1 MNQFSITVLLGAF
14 LLFQL
19 ELIMA
24 KKLLPIFG
32 GSFTVWTTCMLFFT
46 SMIFFSYFATNIIS
60 KKINQKKYAI
70 AHIFLLIVATAFFPF
85 NISENVQL
93 QRPIVSI
100 LTTLFVSMGLPFFL
114 LGMTNPLLQDWFHKI
129 QDKESHFLFSASN
142 IGSLLGL
149 LSYPLL
155 IAPLL
160 SLNQQIN
167 LWCTGYV
174 FYIIGIITCRP
185 KKSLEVIEVKEE
197 PIPFRSKLYWVLL
210 SATGLALM
218 LAITNII
225 TAEMGSIPLLWTIP
239 LVIYLL
245 TFILNFK
252 QVPFYPASLRKIA
265 RMLIFGLAVI
275 LLVLENKGT
284 SLLFLALQ
292 YLILFFG
299 CMFCHRKL
307 YLDRPKSGEL
317 TSFYLY
323 LSLGGGIGSLFMSV
337 GIPILGK
344 DWGNTSLEY
353 LVALALFASA
363 LLVKEFEQIKLT
375 FSKQALASVII
386 ASLLIVCGIIGTK
399 VLLKDQSPVLSFRNF
414 YGPYRIVDSNGI
426 RKFFHGATLHGQQ
439 FLDKER
445 SKEPLLYFHPQS
457 PIGEFFATQ
466 TQIESVGVL
475 GMGIGSLTAY
485 ARKGQHWDIYEI
497 DPDVVAVAQSH
508 FTHLKQGLVR
518 PTIHIGDGRLN
529 LQSKQDKSF
538 DLLIM
543 DAFSSDSVP
552 THLITL
558 EAMRLYLKKLKNDG
572 VLIFNIS
579 NRYLNLNKILL
590 SAAIKL
596 NIPHLT
602 QLKKFSD
609 KRLGK
614 SHSSWFLM
622 SKNQKIIDQLKSKKS
637 WTTMD
642 PKKNKIRVWTD
653 SYTNVLAAFK
663 FF

>member
-1 MNQFSITVLLGAF
+1 VNQFSITVFLGAF

-46 SMIFFSYFATNIIS
+46 SMIFFSYLATNIVS

-70 AHIFLLIVATAFFPF
+70 AHIFLLIFATVFFPF
-85 NISENVQL
+85 NIAKNLQL
-93 QRPIVSI
+93 QMPIVSI

-114 LGMTNPLLQDWFHKI
+114 LGMTNPLIQDWFHKT
-129 QDKESHFLFSASN
+129 QGKESHFLFSASN

-149 LSYPLL
+149 LTYPLL

-160 SLNQQIN
+160 SLDQQIN
-167 LWCTGYV
+167 LWCIGYV
-174 FYIIGIITCRP
+174 FYIIGLITCRP
-185 KKSLEVIEVKEE
+185 KKSLEAVVIKKEF
-197 PIPFRSKLYWVLL
+197 IPFRSKLYWVLI
-210 SATGLALM
+210 SASGLALM

-265 RMLIFGLAVI
+265 RTVIFGLAVI
-275 LLVLENKGT
+275 LLALENKGT
-284 SLLFLALQ
+284 SLLFLVLQ

-307 YLDRPKSGEL
+307 YLDRPKSDEL

-337 GIPILGK
+337 GIPVLGK
-344 DWGNTSLEY
+344 NWGNTSLEY

-363 LLVKEFEQIKLT
+363 ILVKEYQQIQLT
-375 FSKQALASVII
+375 LRKQSLALVMV
-386 ASLLIVCGIIGTK
+386 ASLLIACGFIGTK
-399 VLLKDQSPVLSFRNF
+399 FLLKNQSPVLSFRNF
-414 YGPYRIVDSNGI
+414 YGPYRILDSNGI

-439 FLDKER
+439 FLDIER

-466 TQIESVGVL
+466 TQIDSVGVL

-485 ARKGQHWDIYEI
+485 AKKGQHWDIYEI
-497 DPDVVAVAQSH
+497 DPDVVTVAQNH
-508 FTHLKQGLVR
+508 FTHLKQAKVR
-518 PTIHIGDGRLN
+518 PIIHIGDGRLN
-529 LQSKQDKSF
+529 LKNKQDKSF

-558 EAMRLYLKKLKNDG
+558 EAMKLYLKKLKNDG

-590 SAAIKL
+590 SAASKL

-602 QLKKFSD
+602 QLKKFTD
-609 KRLGK
+609 KRLGE

-622 SKNQKIIDQLKSKKS
+622 SKNQKIIDELSSNKNWKSL
-637 WTTMD
+637 D

-663 FF
+663 IF